1 MRFHF
6 RQNKLWTLEL
16 NSIFDIIKIKMELV
30 PEMEFELYPF
40 EKLSHLLDNIKPNSE
55 YSPLSLT
62 IGEPQFDTP
71 QFIQDELKNSV
82 SLLNKYPKT
91 AGEDYLK
98 DALIDYNSQRF
109 GLNLNASQIIP
120 TFGTREVLFNF
131 PQFLLHDISNP
142 VMAFPNPFYQIYEG
156 AAIASRAKIIHMPLT
171 RKNGFLPT
179 INEEELAECD
189 LVILNSPSNPCAS
202 VMSLESLQEWVAL
215 ALKHNF
221 VLMNDEC
228 YIDLYID
235 EKVPSL
241 LNASIK
247 AGNSEFKNILVL
259 NSISKR
265 SSAPGLRSGFI
276 AGDASILAEYM
287 KYRTYIGCASPLPLQ
302 HAASVAWKDDAHVA
316 VARKAYRA
324 NFILAKEILGVEMA
338 KATFYIWLE
347 VDDDLEFTKRL
358 YSEYNLKVL
367 AGSFL
372 GRNGMGSGF
381 VRLALVYDES
391 KTRDALLRVKD
402 LMNKITRGE

>member
-1 MRFHF
+1 M
-6 RQNKLWTLEL
+6 Q
-16 NSIFDIIKIKMELV
+16 
-30 PEMEFELYPF
+30 FESYPF
-40 EKLSHLLDNIKPNSE
+40 EKLSHILDSIEPNRE
-55 YSPLSLT
+55 YLPLSLT

-71 QFIQDELKNSV
+71 MFIQNELKNSV

-91 AGEDYLK
+91 AGEDSLK
-98 DALIDYNSQRF
+98 DALIYYNKQRF
-109 GLNLNASQIIP
+109 GLDLNASQIIP

-131 PQFLLHDISNP
+131 PQFLLHDKQNP

-171 RKNGFLPT
+171 QENDFLPV
-179 INEEELAECD
+179 INEDELAECD

-202 VMSLESLQEWVAL
+202 VMSLESLKKWVVL

-221 VLMNDEC
+221 VLLNDEC

-241 LNASIK
+241 LNASLDV
-247 AGNSEFKNILVL
+247 GNNEFKNILVL

-276 AGDASILAEYM
+276 AGDAEILTEYM
-287 KYRTYIGCASPLPLQ
+287 KYRTYVGCASPLPLQ
-302 HAASVAWKDDAHVA
+302 NAAVVAWRDDEHVQS
-316 VARKAYRA
+316 ARDAYKA
-324 NFILAKEILGVEMA
+324 NFIFAKDILGVDVA

-347 VDDDLEFTKRL
+347 VDDDIEFTKRL

-367 AGSFL
+367 PGSFL
-372 GRNGMGSGF
+372 GRNGEGKGY
-381 VRLALVYDES
+381 VRLALVYNED
-391 KTRDALLRVKD
+391 KTIDALQRVKE
-402 LMNKITRGE
+402 LMHKIQKENK